1 MFREW
6 WQIRPSTFFHQKSWC
21 CRFLWHMLKFS
32 NFQKWRILRVETK
45 YSKISRYCAM
55 KIGHFLWS
63 GLKSRNGISEQKMVQ
78 KSSLFRFMGQNEN
91 SCHIRKF
98 WKCPK
103 IDFSQ
108 NSFKGLKYDRKCFCF
123 ECILKKMQMDT
134 CISLGVGSQIF
145 RIRETSS
152 FIVKCQ
158 SSNYHIQ
165 RHPPTIL
172 MLSLTSY
179 HASISAS
186 FQI

>member
-1 MFREW
+1 MFWWIDFVQKLWCEHMFREW
-6 WQIRPSTFFHQKSWC
+6 WQIRPSTFFHQNSWC

-45 YSKISRYCAM
+45 YSKISTYCAM

-108 NSFKGLKYDRKCFCF
+108 NSFSWTRIGSKMLCF
-123 ECILKKMQMDT
+123 ESKSHLVTFLK
-134 CISLGVGSQIF
+134 
-145 RIRETSS
+145 RITFS
-152 FIVKCQ
+152 CQ
-158 SSNYHIQ
+158 
-165 RHPPTIL
+165 PL
-172 MLSLTSY
+172 
-179 HASISAS
+179 
-186 FQI
+186 